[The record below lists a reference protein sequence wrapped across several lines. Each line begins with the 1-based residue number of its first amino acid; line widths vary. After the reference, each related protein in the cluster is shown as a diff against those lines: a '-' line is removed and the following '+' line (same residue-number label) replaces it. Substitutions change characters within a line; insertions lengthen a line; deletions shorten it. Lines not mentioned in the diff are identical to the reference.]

1 MQIFATKTPIAP
13 SPITPILFPF
23 NSLPAYCF
31 FCFSTSFARFSSDAF
46 SLTQLYP
53 PMISRDASKSPAT
66 TSSFTPLA
74 FAPGV
79 LNATIPFF
87 AYSSNGILLTPAP
100 ALATARRLSG
110 TARSCIAALLTKTA
124 SALSKSS
131 ITLKSSVNKSSPL
144 LAIGFKHFTVYMAP
158 PYLFSSSN
166 FFINATNFSTPSFGI
181 AL

>member
-1 MQIFATKTPIAP
+1 
-13 SPITPILFPF
+13 
-23 NSLPAYCF
+23 
-31 FCFSTSFARFSSDAF
+31 
-46 SLTQLYP
+46 
-53 PMISRDASKSPAT
+53 MISRDASKSPAT

-110 TARSCIAALLTKTA
+110 TSSSCMDALLTKTA
-124 SALSKSS
+124 SAASKSS
-131 ITLKSSVNKSSPL
+131 MTLKSSVNKSSPL
-144 LAIGFKHFTVYMAP
+144 SAIGFKHFTVYMAP

-166 FFINATNFSTPSFGI
+166 FFMNATNFSTPSFGI

>member
-1 MQIFATKTPIAP
+1 MTPM
-13 SPITPILFPF
+13 LFPF
-23 NSLPAYCF
+23 NSFPAYCF
-31 FCFSTSFARFSSDAF
+31 FCFSTNFARFSSEAF

-66 TSSFTPLA
+66 TNSFTPFAL
-74 FAPGV
+74 APGV
-79 LNATIPFF
+79 LNATIPFL

-110 TARSCIAALLTKTA
+110 TSSSCMDALLTKTA
-124 SALSKSS
+124 SAASKSS
-131 ITLKSSVNKSSPL
+131 MTLKSSVNKSSPL
-144 LAIGFKHFTVYMAP
+144 SAIGFKHFTVYMAP

-166 FFINATNFSTPSFGI
+166 FFMNATNFSTPSFGI